1 MSKLG
6 YKQKGISMLK
16 SPLNIDGVTGVTGVT
31 GANSGLSKYAI
42 KVRKENAEHSARAKT
57 IRQAPGKLFNAI
69 TKGLFRSGAEIR
81 ADIDARKGNAKSK
94 PIDAQN
100 ESNKR
105 RTPSES
111 AGKGIYPSTGKNTT
125 GFQFFDHTTLKPKV
139 LADPPPPP
147 PEGGNGGRSF
157 KDAYA
162 KRDMDTYGSLSQS
175 EFTAEAKRQL
185 KGGKVPGSQM
195 RGSSNKSVNAGIK
208 GPNTEEV
215 AKAKSKLSQL
225 KVDPKGQTITAGKV
239 TKKDILGAKSA
250 KSMSR
255 QEIKGQKEASKKE
268 GKMSRKEIRL
278 QKLNSKAASTKRSTN
293 KTIKSI
299 DSKKAESADTKAKQ
313 TSAKSSRAISID
325 KKARL
330 EKKAGKLKSRI
341 EVQKNNKA
349 NREANKKIRKNR

>member
-16 SPLNIDGVTGVTGVT
+16 SPLNIDGVTGVTGVGGKLPDLVAKGRAGKKKREDKAAKT
-31 GANSGLSKYAI
+31 ASDRATTMDEILTPFKSGKAAGYNSYRNR
-42 KVRKENAEHSARAKT
+42 RKEV
-57 IRQAPGKLFNAI
+57 L
-69 TKGLFRSGAEIR
+69 GLKKEVF
-81 ADIDARKGNAKSK
+81 
-94 PIDAQN
+94 
-100 ESNKR
+100 SN
-105 RTPSES
+105 
-111 AGKGIYPSTGKNTT
+111 
-125 GFQFFDHTTLKPKV
+125 TTLKNDGSSNRFNELSRFQKPKNAYNDISV
-139 LADPPPPP
+139 DGVQVGDELNPPPPP
-147 PEGGNGGRSF
+147 KGGRSF

-225 KVDPKGQTITAGKV
+225 GYNPKGQTITAGKV
-239 TKKDILGAKSA
+239 TKKDILDAKSA
-250 KSMSR
+250 KSMSKKA
-255 QEIKGQKEASKKE
+255 IKGQKEASKKE

>member
-6 YKQKGISMLK
+6 YKQKGMSMLK

-31 GANSGLSKYAI
+31 GVKKGTSDAERLAKYNADKKIERAQDRKNTEARVNAI
-42 KVRKENAEHSARAKT
+42 KGVFKGMFTRGTGKKESIK
-57 IRQAPGKLFNAI
+57 K
-69 TKGLFRSGAEIR
+69 
-81 ADIDARKGNAKSK
+81 
-94 PIDAQN
+94 
-100 ESNKR
+100 ESIKR

-125 GFQFFDHTTLKPKV
+125 GFQFFDHTTLKPQV
-139 LADPPPPP
+139 PPPPPP

-162 KRDMDTYGSLSQS
+162 KRDMKTYGNLSQS

-185 KGGKVPGSQM
+185 KGGKVPGSKM
-195 RGSSNKSVNAGIK
+195 EGSGSN
-208 GPNTEEV
+208 T
-215 AKAKSKLSQL
+215 KAVK
-225 KVDPKGQTITAGKV
+225 KVVTKEKEGGKV
-239 TKKDILGAKSA
+239 VENKVKKVVTKEKEGGKAVA

-255 QEIKGQKEASKKE
+255 KEIKSQKEASRKE

>member
-6 YKQKGISMLK
+6 YKQKGMSMLK

-31 GANSGLSKYAI
+31 GVKKGTSDAERLAKYNADKKIERAQDRKNTEARVNAI
-42 KVRKENAEHSARAKT
+42 KGVFKGMFTRGTGEKESIK
-57 IRQAPGKLFNAI
+57 K
-69 TKGLFRSGAEIR
+69 
-81 ADIDARKGNAKSK
+81 
-94 PIDAQN
+94 
-100 ESNKR
+100 ESTKR

-125 GFQFFDHTTLKPKV
+125 GFQFFDHTTLKPQV
-139 LADPPPPP
+139 PPPPPP

-175 EFTAEAKRQL
+175 EFTTEAKRQL

-208 GPNTEEV
+208 GPNKEEV

>member
-125 GFQFFDHTTLKPKV
+125 GFQFFDHTTLKPQV
-139 LADPPPPP
+139 PPPPPP

-239 TKKDILGAKSA
+239 GKKDILDAKSA

-255 QEIKGQKEASKKE
+255 KAIKGQKEASKKE